1 MLKSFSLF
9 GLLAIP
15 FVGAAAAP
23 ELWAGPDVPT
33 EPTEQW
39 LAEAGL
45 PEQLKTRDVGL
56 EDRDLDSRATVKVP
70 VIANFNDRLPQNPLG
85 IYRGLNFKIGNVKL
99 GTGFNGQVTKGI
111 IPRTPPNALG
121 YGVVVNLGDPSPTI
135 TIDYDSSNA
144 TGFDLHNF
152 WFGCALGAIS
162 SLAVPPVTCV
172 VFAGGYDNTG
182 RRVALQQVAF
192 VPANASSLTEAMVLA
207 TLNDNFKNLADV
219 VFVSRYN
226 TITQLGVTLIDN
238 VNFTVTAK
246 L

>member
-1 MLKSFSLF
+1 
-9 GLLAIP
+9 
-15 FVGAAAAP
+15 
-23 ELWAGPDVPT
+23 
-33 EPTEQW
+33 
-39 LAEAGL
+39 
-45 PEQLKTRDVGL
+45 
-56 EDRDLDSRATVKVP
+56 
-70 VIANFNDRLPQNPLG
+70 
-85 IYRGLNFKIGNVKL
+85 L

-144 TGFDLHNF
+144 TSFDLHNF

-192 VPANASSLTEAMVLA
+192 VPTNASSLTEAMVLA

-226 TITQLGVTLIDN
+226 TVTQLGVTLIDN